1 MRPMFEKKFE
11 LRYFEMSRHGE
22 ASPATILT
30 LLEEAASDHCCA
42 IDHSLYDLIK
52 KDVGWVLLSGVM
64 KMERYP
70 RHKEKITIRTWL
82 SAYTSIKGI
91 RENIIYDEQGNII
104 GRAKGLWV
112 FFDIKRRRPVQ
123 IFDEIKE
130 RWSSHE
136 EISLDHDIVQ
146 KIKTPDTSQYMKEF
160 SVHRFDIDMNRH
172 VNNIKYLQWVME
184 SIPDEIMDNYYL
196 HTIDGRFITEAQYG
210 DKVRSFT
217 EKEGYPYSFVHNIKV
232 ETNDRVCAAAKT
244 VWKKR

>member
-1 MRPMFEKKFE
+1 
-11 LRYFEMSRHGE
+11 
-22 ASPATILT
+22 LT
-30 LLEEAASDHCCA
+30 
-42 IDHSLYDLIK
+42 
-52 KDVGWVLLSGVM
+52 VF
-64 KMERYP
+64 
-70 RHKEKITIRTWL
+70 
-82 SAYTSIKGI
+82 
-91 RENIIYDEQGNII
+91 I

-130 RWSSHE
+130 RWSSHGE
-136 EISLDHDIVQ
+136 MSLDHDIVQ
-146 KIKTPDTSQYMKEF
+146 KIETLNAAQYMKEF

-217 EKEGYPYSFVHNIKV
+217 ETDGDPYSFVHNIKV